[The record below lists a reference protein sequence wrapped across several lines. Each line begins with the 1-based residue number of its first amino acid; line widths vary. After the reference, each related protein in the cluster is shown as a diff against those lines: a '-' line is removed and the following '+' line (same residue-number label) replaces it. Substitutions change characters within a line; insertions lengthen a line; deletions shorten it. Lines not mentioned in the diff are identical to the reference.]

1 MVVGVGF
8 KPTNLIKGTVLQTVA
23 FSHSAIPP
31 CNKGVRNVNM
41 PTMVSHRPLSGGVP
55 ITSSHSA
62 SLTPVRSYSFTTT
75 LSVVEVLKNFS
86 ANRLGR

>member
-31 CNKGVRNVNM
+31 RKGCYSEVNGFI
-41 PTMVSHRPLSGGVP
+41 PTSHRQCDLQV
-55 ITSSHSA
+55 
-62 SLTPVRSYSFTTT
+62 LNPVRGD
-75 LSVVEVLKNFS
+75 
-86 ANRLGR
+86 RLHCTIS